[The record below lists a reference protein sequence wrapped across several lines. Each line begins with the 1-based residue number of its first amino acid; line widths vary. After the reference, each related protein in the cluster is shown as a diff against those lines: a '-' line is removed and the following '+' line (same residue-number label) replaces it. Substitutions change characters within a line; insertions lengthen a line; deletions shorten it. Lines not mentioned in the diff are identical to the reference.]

1 MKNLVLVT
9 LSLAVILPIIACT
22 SSKDKNPRTALDVH
36 PRFEE
41 LSSEVP
47 KGFFEADKWNHSA
60 ICPEGST
67 LTPLTRYNFE
77 PGENSHGFKF
87 FFGRS
92 CAIIQENDP
101 ETEGRKLASADP
113 GATQASVSVLPH
125 GPFIW
130 WYENGKKMETGNF
143 DHGTLAV
150 GTLQFEPDGSTTV
163 KQ

>member
-1 MKNLVLVT
+1 MKNLVL
-9 LSLAVILPIIACT
+9 A
-22 SSKDKNPRTALDVH
+22 NPEPCRDSPNHCLYFEQGQESPPPTALDVH

-47 KGFFEADKWNHSA
+47 KCFFEADKWNHSA

-113 GATQASVSVLPH
+113 GATKLRFPCCHMVLSS
-125 GPFIW
+125 G
-130 WYENGKKMETGNF
+130 
-143 DHGTLAV
+143 GTRTARKWKRA
-150 GTLQFEPDGSTTV
+150 T
-163 KQ
+163 